1 MTKATG
7 TVDPAAF
14 GLDSVSL
21 KVDNEKAIPGRVAP
35 QDGQERPN
43 SVSVVSKPSRV
54 MWIHF
59 VCWKM
64 FQKDLDGFREEI
76 VAHVLYF

>member
-35 QDGQERPN
+35 QDGQERP
-43 SVSVVSKPSRV
+43 
-54 MWIHF
+54 
-59 VCWKM
+59 
-64 FQKDLDGFREEI
+64 
-76 VAHVLYF
+76 